1 MSKQTE
7 LNSRYH
13 YFLVKSAA
21 CLFGLL
27 LGFFVLAPKVSMQDE
42 EVVTTTNANVPVIV
56 NNNKTITNMRL
67 MSNYKPTPEPP
78 KSTIRG
84 RVIYADTGRAVR
96 RAGLMLLSAKNMD
109 GGGKDNA
116 GLTNELG
123 EFEIKDVTEGKYFI
137 SVSTP
142 GVLTPFSSISNFLR
156 GGGQDKSVLADVAK
170 DFQEIVVNGINDTEV
185 IVVVKRGA
193 VITGKIMYADGE
205 AAIGVRVEVLR
216 KKDGQYNA
224 VVPNMSEIF
233 GAIFGG
239 AAGGLKTDDRGIFRV
254 AGLPAGDYLVRV
266 VENVSHSEVG
276 KNRDDEFLAISG
288 FNRNSMVSTYYPSTS
303 DVKKAE
309 VVKVEIGQEQSEV
322 NITIPERILR
332 NLSGTV
338 VNKATR
344 EPLKNARVSIKSED
358 DVNSL
363 FSSMP
368 DFGSKNETDEKGRW
382 NYKELPA
389 GKYTLTVSPP
399 YDYESSD
406 EKNSQ
411 KVKTPKFAAYQKEII
426 IGEKDITDFVAE
438 LGYGATVSGTISF
451 ESGQILPARMTV
463 SILEEEGKA
472 SESDSIGDVGY
483 DDGSREKTAP
493 KKSADFKMEGLPAGK
508 FSFYVSGG
516 LSYGETEKA
525 EEFYVKSIRYGGKDI
540 TNTVLETKESE
551 ELKGV
556 QIILSKDA
564 GKIKGKVLNK
574 NKTAAVGAK
583 IFFVSTD
590 KQKWGNF
597 NSMLFVVT
605 GSDGEFETSG
615 APGEYFVFTLNE
627 EDFNDEEG
635 KSAVEKR
642 RAWLE
647 GKTKDARKITVKA
660 KEIEKITLTLPEKQ

>member
-7 LNSRYH
+7 LNSRF
-13 YFLVKSAA
+13 YFFFVKSAA

-27 LGFFVLAPKVSMQDE
+27 LGFFILAPKVSMQDDD
-42 EVVTTTNANVPVIV
+42 VTTTTNANVPVTS
-56 NNNKTITNMRL
+56 NSMMNSNMGM

-170 DFQEIVVNGINDTEV
+170 DFQEVLVNGINDTEV

-193 VITGKIMYADGE
+193 VITGKIMYSDGE

-224 VVPNMSEIF
+224 VAPNIGEIF

-239 AAGGLKTDDRGIFRV
+239 SAGGLKTDDRGVFRV

-266 VENVSHSEVG
+266 VENVSHNELG
-276 KNRDDEFLAISG
+276 KNESDELMAISG
-288 FNRNSMVSTYYPSTS
+288 FNRNSMVSTYYPNTS

-332 NLSGTV
+332 KLSGTV
-338 VNKATR
+338 VNKATG

-368 DFGSKNETDEKGRW
+368 DFGSKSETDEKGRW

-389 GKYTLTVSPP
+389 GKYTLIVSPP
-399 YDYESSD
+399 YDYESSS
-406 EKNSQ
+406 EKNIQ
-411 KVKTPKFAAYQKEII
+411 KAKTPKLAVFQKEIV
-426 IGEKDITDFVAE
+426 IGEKDVSDFVVE
-438 LGYGATVSGTISF
+438 LGYGATISGTISV
-451 ESGQILPARMTV
+451 ENGQNLPARTYV
-463 SILEEEGKA
+463 SVNEEEGK
-472 SESDSIGDVGY
+472 SGGTDSIEETSYEDESGA
-483 DDGSREKTAP
+483 KTAP
-493 KKSADFKMEGLPAGK
+493 KKYGDFKIEGLPNGK
-508 FSFYVSGG
+508 FNFYVATAP
-516 LSYGETEKA
+516 SYGETAKK

-540 TNTVLETKESE
+540 TDALLETKESE

-556 QIILSKDA
+556 QIVLSRDV

-574 NKTAAVGAK
+574 DKTPAIAAK
-583 IFFVSTD
+583 IYFVSTN
-590 KQKWGNF
+590 KQKWGNS
-597 NSMLFVVT
+597 NWTLFSAT
-605 GSDGEFETSG
+605 DSDGEFETSG
-615 APGEYFVFTLNE
+615 APGEYFIIFVKDDNSKE
-627 EDFNDEEG
+627 EEG
-635 KSAVEKR
+635 KSAAEKR

-647 GKTKDARKITVKA
+647 KQTKNAQKITVKA
-660 KEIEKITLTLPEKQ
+660 KETEKITLILPEN